1 MRDSQMTSD
10 LTANTCQ
17 QRISSMD
24 HQIGIGAGAF
34 KRSSIDRLNDILD
47 ALEEELKGRSWLA
60 GFLSV
65 LVFRRVVS

>member
-1 MRDSQMTSD
+1 
-10 LTANTCQ
+10 
-17 QRISSMD
+17 MD